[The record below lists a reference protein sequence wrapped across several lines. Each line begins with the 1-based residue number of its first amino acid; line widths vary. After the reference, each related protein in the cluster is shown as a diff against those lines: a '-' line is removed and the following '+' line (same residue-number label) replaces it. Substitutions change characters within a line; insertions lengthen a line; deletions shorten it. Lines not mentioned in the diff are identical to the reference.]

1 MFFDYFDELPP
12 VIDDE
17 NQETYYALSSL
28 QVAEDALDGQREAKI
43 PNMNL
48 LKDAYLKKLNI
59 FQYFCAV
66 CGHTVLLTTSQIE
79 AGKRRKEDGSYIIP
93 LDKSEEKNL
102 DLILKNNTQVD
113 RKIRIVGLQ
122 TTSASEVRQFYSC
135 KECGVM
141 IYYVRRDQTQIF
153 LLPDALVIDCKYA
166 KFFEKVSHIPDL
178 IGERDDA
185 L

>member
-28 QVAEDALDGQREAKI
+28 QKAEDALDDQKETKI

-48 LKDAYLKKLNI
+48 LKDAYLKKLNV

-79 AGKRRKEDGSYIIP
+79 NSKRRKEDGSYIIP
-93 LDKSEEKNL
+93 LDKTDNKNS
-102 DLILKNNTQVD
+102 DLILKNNTVPD
-113 RKIRIVGLQ
+113 RKIRIIGQ
-122 TTSASEVRQFYSC
+122 GEKPSSEVRQFYTC
-135 KECGVM
+135 KECKVM
-141 IYYVRRDQTQIF
+141 IYYVRKDQTQIF
-153 LLPDALVIDCKYA
+153 LLPDAVVIDCKYA
-166 KFFEKVSHIPDL
+166 KFFEKISQVPDL
-178 IGERDDA
+178 VTEHISE

>member
-28 QVAEDALDGQREAKI
+28 QNAEDALDDQRESKI

-48 LKDAYLKKLNI
+48 LKDTYLKKVNI

-66 CGHTVLLTTSQIE
+66 CGHTVLLATSQVE
-79 AGKRRKEDGSYIIP
+79 TSKRRKEDGSYIIP
-93 LDKSEEKNL
+93 LEKNGDGGS
-102 DLILKNNTQVD
+102 DLVLKNNTRQD
-113 RKIRIVGLQ
+113 RKIRIQVEGEN
-122 TTSASEVRQFYSC
+122 SRFEIRQFYSC
-135 KECGVM
+135 KECSVM
-141 IYYVRRDQTQIF
+141 IYYVRRDQSQIF
-153 LLPDALVIDCKYA
+153 LLPDSVVLDCKYA
-166 KFFEKVSHIPDL
+166 KFFEKVSKIPDL
-178 IGERDDA
+178 VNEHNN